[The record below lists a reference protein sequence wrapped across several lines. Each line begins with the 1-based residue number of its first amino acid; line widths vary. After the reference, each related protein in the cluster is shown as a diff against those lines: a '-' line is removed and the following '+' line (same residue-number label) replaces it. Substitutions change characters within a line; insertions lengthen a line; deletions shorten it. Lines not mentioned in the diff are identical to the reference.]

1 MQHDATPS
9 LDRVGLVLIA
19 LAFVGMFFVGT

>member
-19 LAFVGMFFVGT
+19 LAFVGMFFVG

>member
-1 MQHDATPS
+1 MQHDATSS

-19 LAFVGMFFVGT
+19 LAFIGMFFVG